1 MDEKDILINRLK
13 DAIKQLITLMQDYCK
28 EISDGLEN
36 NSINRSEDYK
46 LKCCVVCEKC
56 QSKANNDEQVKE
68 SSGT

>member
-36 NSINRSEDYK
+36 HSINRSEDYK
-46 LKCCVVCEKC
+46 LKCEKC